1 MSRARAWCDP
11 DSDKLIGD
19 GSPCVIRSAE
29 EMSQRN
35 NEVLWVLF
43 LLFLV
48 FSRCPG
54 ALERCFLERW
64 SVAFCLYALL
74 FYYYVCLL
82 LFVPVVPLLLCDLW
96 FFLVVL
102 EGWCYSFRCTRC
114 SCTCVRVCALFFVT
128 RDVHVFYSVFSSSL
142 ATLKFCLFVCSRC
155 SFVPSLLL

>member
-54 ALERCFLERW
+54 ALERCFL
-64 SVAFCLYALL
+64 F
-74 FYYYVCLL
+74 VCVVLL
-82 LFVPVVPLLLCDLW
+82 LF
-96 FFLVVL
+96 
-102 EGWCYSFRCTRC
+102 
-114 SCTCVRVCALFFVT
+114 CAFI
-128 RDVHVFYSVFSSSL
+128 
-142 ATLKFCLFVCSRC
+142 FVCTSC
-155 SFVPSLLL
+155 PFIIM